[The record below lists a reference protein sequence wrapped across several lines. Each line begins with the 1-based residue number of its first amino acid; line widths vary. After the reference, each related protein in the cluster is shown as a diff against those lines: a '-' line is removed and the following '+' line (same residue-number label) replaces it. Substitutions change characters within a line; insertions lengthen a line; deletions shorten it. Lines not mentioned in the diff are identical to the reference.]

1 MEINS
6 YLSLCPNLLQTL
18 KKLISIFLISLL
30 IFPSVKK
37 FAIFADF
44 QLNRISIAEEHCE
57 NIVTD
62 KNCQG
67 TCHLVK
73 EIKKESPEEK
83 KTPFTSNDSSKNE
96 TLFFENDI
104 EKINYL
110 SNITPISILLINL
123 DFDSH
128 VIGVFHPPKSSILC

>member
-1 MEINS
+1 MMVP
-6 YLSLCPNLLQTL
+6 SL
-18 KKLISIFLISLL
+18 
-30 IFPSVKK
+30 KK

-44 QLNRISIAEEHCE
+44 QLNRVSIAEEYCE

-83 KTPFTSNDSSKNE
+83 KTPFTSNDNSKNE
-96 TLFFENDI
+96 TLFFENETTI
-104 EKINYL
+104 L
-110 SNITPISILLINL
+110 SHSSNIDSNTILVINL
-123 DFDSH
+123 NFDSH
-128 VIGVFHPPKSSILC
+128 IMGVFHPPKASIIC